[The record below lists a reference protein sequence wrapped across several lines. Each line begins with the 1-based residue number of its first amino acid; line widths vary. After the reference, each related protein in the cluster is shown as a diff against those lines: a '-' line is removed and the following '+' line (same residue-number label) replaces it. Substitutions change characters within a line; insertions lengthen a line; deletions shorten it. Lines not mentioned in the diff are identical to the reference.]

1 MSATVHA
8 FPAFAYLNSPRS
20 WILAAILL
28 LHAAFLWSLSNGLSR
43 SIITFVEPRTV
54 VDFIPEEIEPLP
66 PPPPPREFRPQVLN
80 PVPPGSI
87 PILGPVGEDAIT
99 VPEARPQP
107 IPQPVPETRPA
118 PVLVQPQI
126 DPARPLSEPAYPPQ
140 DVRIGN
146 TGTVLLSVLVLPDGR
161 VGEVRL
167 DRSSGHSRLDASAL
181 SEARQWRFK
190 PGTQDGTAIPMWKQL
205 PITFRL
211 QD

>member
-8 FPAFAYLNSPRS
+8 FPAFASLNSPRS
-20 WILAAILL
+20 WILAAIVL
-28 LHAAFLWSLSNGLSR
+28 LHAALLWSLSHGLSR
-43 SIITFVEPRTV
+43 SIVTFMPPNIQASFLRDETEV
-54 VDFIPEEIEPLP
+54 LP
-66 PPPPPREFRPQVLN
+66 PPPPRPPEPRVFETIPMENF
-80 PVPPGSI
+80 
-87 PILGPVGEDAIT
+87 PILGPVGEAAIT
-99 VPEARPQP
+99 IPETQPQSV
-107 IPQPVPETRPA
+107 PQPVPETRPD

-146 TGTVLLSVLVLPDGR
+146 TGTVLLSVLVMPDGR

-167 DRSSGHSRLDASAL
+167 DRSSGHARLDASAL
-181 SEARQWRFK
+181 NEARRWRFK
-190 PGTQDGTAIPMWKQL
+190 PGTQDGAAVPMWKQL